1 MRLDLTKARLRDLL
15 KVSDAGIAD
24 FFGIT
29 RSAVAQWPDD
39 EPIPELRQ
47 LQVMKRRPELFGL
60 RPVGQ
65 PAAHNGLDGGS
76 AA

>member
-1 MRLDLTKARLRDLL
+1 MSLDLTKARLRDLL